1 MSPVRHKRP
10 AVAAIDASG
19 CLRSQHDAEFG
30 RRRMPRS
37 SRIGVCSSFAEGGMG
52 VLFEVLDV
60 RGSAPESRVQ
70 AADHFYCLKSR
81 QAESGHVGSSFVP
94 PSTRSMHREFHFL
107 PMGDIDGQFKSGLAT
122 EYGAVASF
130 QKRPRQVQQTGKR
143 IAVVA
148 WQWARTVEI
157 LCQSSDTFMKLYKV
171 PQEVE
176 SLQTRRMQRFF
187 ASDPFRTAEAK
198 PRCLYGCG
206 RGIKSCQ

>member
-10 AVAAIDASG
+10 AVAAIDVSG

-81 QAESGHVGSSFVP
+81 QAESG
-94 PSTRSMHREFHFL
+94 
-107 PMGDIDGQFKSGLAT
+107 QFS
-122 EYGAVASF
+122 Y
-130 QKRPRQVQQTGKR
+130 RR
-143 IAVVA
+143 
-148 WQWARTVEI
+148 
-157 LCQSSDTFMKLYKV
+157 
-171 PQEVE
+171 PQEACTE
-176 SLQTRRMQRFF
+176 SSIFSLWEISMDNLNPAWPLNMVRLHLFRNGHAKYSRPGSGSLLSRGSGREQLRFY
-187 ASDPFRTAEAK
+187 ASHPI
-198 PRCLYGCG
+198 LL
-206 RGIKSCQ
+206 